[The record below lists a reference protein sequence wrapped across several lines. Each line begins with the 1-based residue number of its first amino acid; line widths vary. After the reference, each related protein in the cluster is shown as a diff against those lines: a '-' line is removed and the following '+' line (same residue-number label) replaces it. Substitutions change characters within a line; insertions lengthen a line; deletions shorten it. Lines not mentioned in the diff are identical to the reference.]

1 MLNIAIPN
9 NMQELT
15 PKITVI
21 GVGGAGGNA
30 VNNMI
35 ESNLEGVDFVVANTD
50 GQALANSI
58 ANRKIQL
65 GLNVTKGLGAGSIPD
80 IGRSAAEESIDDI
93 LAELNDSNMVF
104 ITAGLGGGTGTGAA
118 PIIAKAAKE
127 KGILTVCVV
136 TKPFDF
142 EGSHRKRI
150 AEEGVLEIQKYADT
164 LIIIPNQNLFRL
176 ANEKTGFA
184 EAFGIADNVLH
195 KGVCGVTDLMV
206 KPGMI
211 NLDFADIRT
220 VMSEMG
226 KAMMGT
232 GEASGE
238 NRAIEAAD
246 SAINNPLLDETSMK
260 GAKAI
265 LINIT
270 GGNDMTLFEVDE
282 AANRIRKEIDPN
294 ANIIFGSALD
304 KNIEGSIRVSLV
316 ATGISK
322 IEKSNSTD
330 NEVHSLF
337 KDNEKSKDFIKVK
350 ENQIYEVET
359 NSISKNDVGLN
370 NNETFID
377 KKENHERNLK
387 EEINNAKE
395 ENAFKSINEIEIKEI
410 TSDSDNLELKFSDKL
425 ETATQT
431 ETFIPNKSS
440 EVNEIDNTADF
451 GIKLESYT
459 KDKNIPK
466 DEVPSIINRISGFWS
481 KKNDTQNRNYI
492 NEPILKS
499 DTIEETVLKI
509 DTIEDSSSKQ
519 YQSTDNNNNS
529 EGNQN
534 FEDLKIDVED
544 PEDKVL
550 EIPAFLRRQVN

>member
-80 IGRSAAEESIDDI
+80 IGKSAAEESIDDI
-93 LAELNDSNMVF
+93 LTELNDSNMVF

-118 PIIAKAAKE
+118 PVIAKAAKE

-142 EGSHRKRI
+142 EGSHRKKV
-150 AEEGVLEIQKYADT
+150 AEEGVQEIQKYADT

-270 GGNDMTLFEVDE
+270 GGSDMTLFEVDE

-304 KNIEGSIRVSLV
+304 NNIDGSIRVSLV

-322 IEKSNSTD
+322 IEQSSSSNS
-330 NEVHSLF
+330 EVHNLF
-337 KDNEKSKDFIKVK
+337 ENSEKATKELIEGEEYQISDINTKEPNKTKDDSFLNINETSPDEKDKI
-350 ENQIYEVET
+350 ET
-359 NSISKNDVGLN
+359 NESGFYKNSEASN
-370 NNETFID
+370 
-377 KKENHERNLK
+377 
-387 EEINNAKE
+387 E
-395 ENAFKSINEIEIKEI
+395 ENIPNTKNELEIKEI
-410 TSDSDNLELKFSDKL
+410 ISNSDNLELGLNEKIEESNQKD
-425 ETATQT
+425 
-431 ETFIPNKSS
+431 TFIPKMSS
-440 EVNEIDNTADF
+440 DVSEIDNTENF
-451 GIKLESYT
+451 SLKLESFS
-459 KDKNIPK
+459 KESNGPK
-466 DEVPSIINRISGFWS
+466 DETPSIINRISGFWS
-481 KKNDTQNRNYI
+481 KKSDTQSTNPFK
-492 NEPILKS
+492 EPILKDNS
-499 DTIEETVLKI
+499 IKKPLLNQTQV
-509 DTIEDSSSKQ
+509 
-519 YQSTDNNNNS
+519 TDNVSTLDNNENLK
-529 EGNQN
+529 
-534 FEDLKIDVED
+534 DLKINIDEE
-544 PEDKVL
+544 EDKVL

>member
-93 LAELNDSNMVF
+93 LTELNDSNMVF

-150 AEEGVLEIQKYADT
+150 AEEGVQEIQKYADT

-322 IEKSNSTD
+322 IEQSNSTD

-337 KDNEKSKDFIKVK
+337 KTNEKSNDFVKIK
-350 ENQIYEVET
+350 ENQIYDGDSYTKSPLKDDLSLEMSET
-359 NSISKNDVGLN
+359 L
-370 NNETFID
+370 ID
-377 KKENHERNLK
+377 KNESHERNFLQ
-387 EEINNAKE
+387 ENNSANE
-395 ENAFKSINEIEIKEI
+395 ENISKSTNDIDIKEV
-410 TSDSDNLELKFSDKL
+410 SSNSDNLELKFNNKL
-425 ETATQT
+425 ETEIQT
-431 ETFIPNKSS
+431 DTFIPKKSS
-440 EVNEIDNTADF
+440 EVSEIDNTADF
-451 GIKLESYT
+451 SIKLESFT

-481 KKNDTQNRNYI
+481 KNNDTPKI
-492 NEPILKS
+492 NHIKEPILKS
-499 DTIEETVLKI
+499 DTM
-509 DTIEDSSSKQ
+509 EDSLLRQSQSS
-519 YQSTDNNNNS
+519 DNNNNS
-529 EGNQN
+529 GGNEN
-534 FEDLKIDVED
+534 FKDLKMNVDEQ
-544 PEDKVL
+544 EDKVL

>member
-80 IGRSAAEESIDDI
+80 IGKSAAEESIDDI
-93 LAELNDSNMVF
+93 LTELNDSNMVF

-118 PIIAKAAKE
+118 PVIAKAAKE

-142 EGSHRKRI
+142 EGSHRKRV
-150 AEEGVLEIQKYADT
+150 AEEGVQEIQKYADT

-270 GGNDMTLFEVDE
+270 GGSDMTLFEVDE

-304 KNIEGSIRVSLV
+304 NNIDGSIRVSLV

-322 IEKSNSTD
+322 IEQSSSSNS
-330 NEVHSLF
+330 EVHNLF
-337 KDNEKSKDFIKVK
+337 ENSEKATKELIEDEEYQISDNNTKEPNKTKDDNFLNVDEALPEEKDKI
-350 ENQIYEVET
+350 ET
-359 NSISKNDVGLN
+359 NESGFYKNSEA
-370 NNETFID
+370 NNE
-377 KKENHERNLK
+377 ENIPNTK
-387 EEINNAKE
+387 
-395 ENAFKSINEIEIKEI
+395 NELEIKEI
-410 TSDSDNLELKFSDKL
+410 ISNSDNLELGLNEKIEESNQKD
-425 ETATQT
+425 
-431 ETFIPNKSS
+431 TFIPKMSS
-440 EVNEIDNTADF
+440 DVSEIDNTENF
-451 GIKLESYT
+451 SLKLESFS
-459 KDKNIPK
+459 KESNGPK
-466 DEVPSIINRISGFWS
+466 DETPSIINRISGFWS
-481 KKNDTQNRNYI
+481 KKSDTQSTNPFK
-492 NEPILKS
+492 EPILKDNS
-499 DTIEETVLKI
+499 IKKPLLNQTQV
-509 DTIEDSSSKQ
+509 
-519 YQSTDNNNNS
+519 TDNVSTLNNN
-529 EGNQN
+529 ENLK
-534 FEDLKIDVED
+534 DLKINIDEE
-544 PEDKVL
+544 EDKVL